1 MKKKI
6 AITGGIGSGK
16 STVCKCLS
24 EMGYS
29 VFSCD
34 KIYNELLFEPSYIS
48 EIEKAFPSVVVH
60 NQIDKTRLASI
71 IFSSDTAR
79 EKLNSIAHPLIMER
93 LHNLMDSVTEDTVF
107 AEVPLLFERGYEQNF
122 DKIIVVMRN
131 LEQRIQ
137 ATSARDNITASQA
150 MAKIQA
156 QYDYAKDE
164 KQLLK
169 NVNVHILDNNGNLS
183 SLKNQ
188 LLNILENINA

>member
-16 STVCKCLS
+16 STVCKWLL
-24 EMGYS
+24 EMGYL

-34 KIYNELLFEPSYIS
+34 NIYNELIYEPSYIS
-48 EIEKAFPSVVVH
+48 EIENVFPTVVIH

-71 IFSSDTAR
+71 IFSSETAR
-79 EKLNSIAHPLIMER
+79 EKLNNIAHPFIMER
-93 LHNLMDSVTEDTVF
+93 LHNLMDTVSEDLVF

-131 LEQRIQ
+131 IEQRIQ
-137 ATSARDNITASQA
+137 AISARDNIIVSQA
-150 MAKIQA
+150 MAKIQT
-156 QYDYAKDE
+156 QYDYEKDE
-164 KQLLK
+164 KQVLK
-169 NVNVHILDNNGNLS
+169 NTNVHILDNNDDMY

-188 LLNILENINA
+188 LLKILEKINP

>member
-16 STVCKCLS
+16 STVCKWLS

-34 KIYNELLFEPSYIS
+34 KIYNELIYEPIYIS
-48 EIEKAFPSVVVH
+48 KIERIFPTAIIH
-60 NQIDKTRLASI
+60 NQIDRTRLASL
-71 IFSSDTAR
+71 IFSSETAR
-79 EKLNSIAHPLIMER
+79 EQLNNIAHPLIMER
-93 LHNLMDSVTEDTVF
+93 LYNLMDTVSEDLVF
-107 AEVPLLFERGYEQNF
+107 AEVPLLFERGYEQDF

-137 ATSARDNITASQA
+137 AISARDNITAPQA
-150 MAKIQA
+150 MAKIQT
-156 QYDYAKDE
+156 QYNYEKDE

-169 NVNVHILDNNGNLS
+169 NTNVYILDNNGDFS
-183 SLKNQ
+183 FLKNQ
-188 LLNILENINA
+188 LLNILEHIDA

>member
-1 MKKKI
+1 
-6 AITGGIGSGK
+6 
-16 STVCKCLS
+16 
-24 EMGYS
+24 
-29 VFSCD
+29 
-34 KIYNELLFEPSYIS
+34 
-48 EIEKAFPSVVVH
+48 
-60 NQIDKTRLASI
+60 
-71 IFSSDTAR
+71 
-79 EKLNSIAHPLIMER
+79 MER

-137 ATSARDNITASQA
+137 ATSLRDNITASQA

>member
-34 KIYNELLFEPSYIS
+34 KIYNELIFEPSYIS
-48 EIEKAFPSVVVH
+48 KIEKAFPGVVVH

-79 EKLNSIAHPLIMER
+79 
-93 LHNLMDSVTEDTVF
+93 
-107 AEVPLLFERGYEQNF
+107 
-122 DKIIVVMRN
+122 
-131 LEQRIQ
+131 
-137 ATSARDNITASQA
+137 
-150 MAKIQA
+150 
-156 QYDYAKDE
+156 
-164 KQLLK
+164 
-169 NVNVHILDNNGNLS
+169 
-183 SLKNQ
+183 
-188 LLNILENINA
+188 

>member
-29 VFSCD
+29 IFSCD
-34 KIYNELLFEPSYIS
+34 KIYNELIFEPSYIS
-48 EIEKAFPSVVVH
+48 KIEKAFPNVVVH

-137 ATSARDNITASQA
+137 ATSLRDNITASQA

>member
-16 STVCKCLS
+16 STVCKWLS

-34 KIYNELLFEPSYIS
+34 NIYNELIYEPSYIS
-48 EIEKAFPSVVVH
+48 EIENAFPTVVIH

-71 IFSSDTAR
+71 IFSSETAR
-79 EKLNSIAHPLIMER
+79 EKLNNIAHPLIMER
-93 LHNLMDSVTEDTVF
+93 LHNLMDTVSEDFVF

-131 LEQRIQ
+131 IEQRIQ
-137 ATSARDNITASQA
+137 AISARDNIIVSQA
-150 MAKIQA
+150 MAKIQT
-156 QYDYAKDE
+156 QYDYEKDE
-164 KQLLK
+164 KQVLK
-169 NVNVHILDNNGNLS
+169 KSNVHILDNNDDMY

-188 LLNILENINA
+188 LLKILEKINP